1 LLVAAAAFAVTI
13 VIGGIAAL
21 FALNIGQDEV
31 PPASQTTTA
40 AATTTLPASTTT
52 PAPTTTAA
60 PTTVAP
66 PTSATTTEPP
76 TTTVPPVQTAVAWER
91 VPEQAGLERS
101 SIKDVVEFDGRLVAA
116 GYVLEEG
123 NLASDYFEDWESDA
137 AVWVSDDG
145 LEWTRVGDPAAL
157 GGPLRQAIGEIVA
170 GPDGLLAVG
179 GEFYGG
185 MGPGTTV
192 VWTSPDGEAWTRAAD
207 LGDAVGFVSAAWGPE
222 GWVVVGNAEGSA
234 RAWVSADGESW
245 TDAGLDDPS
254 AEVQAMVATDAGF
267 VAVGADDLNDPT
279 CGAIWFSASGMGWE
293 RADCINGEG
302 FWNASVL
309 ADGRVAAYGE
319 VGVLASDDP
328 GDPGSWEPAGIEPV
342 SEDCWAQYSW
352 GPWAVPL
359 AWDGD
364 VGVARSYRRAMCT
377 SDDAGET
384 WLPVDSA
391 NGPFSEGFPAVNTV
405 IPFDGG
411 ILAAGT
417 DGYLFPGTDA
427 ITGGGVGA
435 VWIGTVER

>member
-13 VIGGIAAL
+13 LLGGIAAL
-21 FALNIGQDEV
+21 IALNVGGDEV
-31 PPASQTTTA
+31 PPASQTSTTA
-40 AATTTLPASTTT
+40 VTTTLPASTTA
-52 PAPTTTAA
+52 PEPTTTAV

-66 PTSATTTEPP
+66 PPSVEPTTTA
-76 TTTVPPVQTAVAWER
+76 TTVPPVQTAVAWER
-91 VPEQAGLERS
+91 IPEQAGLERS
-101 SIKDVVEFDGRLVAA
+101 SIRDVVEFDGRLVAA

-145 LEWTRVGDPAAL
+145 LEWARAGDPAAL
-157 GGPLRQAIGEIVA
+157 GGPLRQQIGQIVA
-170 GPDGLLAVG
+170 GPGGLLAVG
-179 GEFYGG
+179 SEFYGG

-192 VWTSPDGEAWTRAAD
+192 VWTSPDGEAWTRAAE
-207 LGDAVGFVSAAWGPE
+207 LGDATGFVSAAWGPE
-222 GWVVVGNAEGSA
+222 GWVAVSNAEGSA
-234 RAWVSADGESW
+234 RAWVSADGATW
-245 TDAGLDDPS
+245 MDAGLEDPT
-254 AEVQAMVATDAGF
+254 AEVEAMVATGAGF
-267 VAVGADDLNDPT
+267 VAVGSDDLDDPS
-279 CGAIWFSASGMGWE
+279 CGSIWFSATGVGWE
-293 RADCINGEG
+293 RIDCIFGEG

-309 ADGRVAAYGE
+309 ADGRVAAYGQS
-319 VGVLASDDP
+319 GVWASADP

-342 SEDCWAQYSW
+342 SEECWAQYSW

-359 AWDGD
+359 AWDGA
-364 VGVARSYRRAMCT
+364 VGVARSHRPAMCA

-391 NGPFSEGFPAVNTV
+391 SGPFSDGFPAVNTV

-411 ILAAGT
+411 FLAAGT

-427 ITGGGVGA
+427 ISGAASGA